1 MDYGPNVDGVL
12 WFAREVWPAIRTR
25 RPDAWLTIVGARPA
39 TAVRQLASVENG
51 IEVTGTVPDVRE
63 YLWDAA
69 VSVAPL
75 QTARGLQTKVL
86 ETLAAGLPPVVT
98 SQVFEGLP
106 DNVRAACRVSDER
119 GRFADHVLALLDLS
133 GPERRAIASR
143 ASLDGM
149 SWDALLAPLP
159 HILAE
164 AAAGRR

>member
-1 MDYGPNVDGVL
+1 
-12 WFAREVWPAIRTR
+12 
-25 RPDAWLTIVGARPA
+25 
-39 TAVRQLASVENG
+39 
-51 IEVTGTVPDVRE
+51 
-63 YLWDAA
+63 
-69 VSVAPL
+69 
-75 QTARGLQTKVL
+75 
-86 ETLAAGLPPVVT
+86 VT

-133 GPERRAIASR
+133 GPERRTIASR